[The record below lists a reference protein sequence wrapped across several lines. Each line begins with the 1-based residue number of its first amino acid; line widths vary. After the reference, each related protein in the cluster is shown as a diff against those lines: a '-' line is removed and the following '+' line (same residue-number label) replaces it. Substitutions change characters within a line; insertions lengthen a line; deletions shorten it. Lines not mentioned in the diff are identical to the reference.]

1 MAISEKSKNKSVEF
15 MLINVKTETMS
26 GGEMSFLG
34 NQNLLNDPNI
44 MIEDTGATCEST
56 AWHDG
61 MINMKSAGAQD
72 TITASNGEEIR
83 RKKL

>member
-44 MIEDTGATCEST
+44 MVLNTGATFDLT
-56 AWHDG
+56 A
-61 MINMKSAGAQD
+61 
-72 TITASNGEEIR
+72 
-83 RKKL
+83 